1 MMRWDFTDVMDTEDY
16 ASLPQGW
23 YTVRVDEV
31 RSGRTRDGD
40 ERWGM
45 RLVVADGPFAG
56 RTAAWDGLV
65 WSERGSPRAKRL
77 LEALGIDAK
86 GVVEL
91 ETQDLLG
98 RDLDVEL
105 VTEEWEN
112 PSTGRRQRRN
122 RVPYE
127 GFAARGSANTRIG
140 SEGSE
145 EPAPLREGACPQEA
159 WPP

>member
-1 MMRWDFTDVMDTEDY
+1 MVGPWRE
-16 ASLPQGW
+16 AARRL
-23 YTVRVDEV
+23 RALALLL
-31 RSGRTRDGD
+31 GR
-40 ERWGM
+40 
-45 RLVVADGPFAG
+45 
-56 RTAAWDGLV
+56 GLHL
-65 WSERGSPRAKRL
+65 AL
-77 LEALGIDAK
+77 LEGVGGLAGALWLREAGHSLGAAS
-86 GVVEL
+86 VEL

-105 VTEEWEN
+105 VTEEGEN